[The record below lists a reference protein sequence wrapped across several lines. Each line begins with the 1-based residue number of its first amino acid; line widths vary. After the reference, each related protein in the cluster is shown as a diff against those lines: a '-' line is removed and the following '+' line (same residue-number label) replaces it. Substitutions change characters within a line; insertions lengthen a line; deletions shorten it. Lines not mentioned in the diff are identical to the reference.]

1 MNCPCKLPDGTTG
14 YCERRE
20 VELPQN
26 FMRLCQTVDGYR
38 DLLDRQYGKLATVTP
53 KRKRNPPR
61 EGPGTELHRILARW
75 GIRETPSCACKSRE
89 REMNAWGPDK
99 CLERI
104 DRIVDWMAAEA
115 KKRHLPFV
123 RAAAVL
129 LVRRAVRLARAKAL
143 QS

>member
-1 MNCPCKLPDGTTG
+1 MIECDCQIEDGGFCPRHKMEKSALLVRKCR
-14 YCERRE
+14 ERGVYFDAWEAGRGQ
-20 VELPQN
+20 VKVQP
-26 FMRLCQTVDGYR
+26 
-38 DLLDRQYGKLATVTP
+38 P
-53 KRKRNPPR
+53 KRKRKPKPPR

-75 GIRETPSCACKSRE
+75 GIRETSKCACKSRE

-129 LVRRAVRLARAKAL
+129 LVRRAVRLARARK
-143 QS
+143 